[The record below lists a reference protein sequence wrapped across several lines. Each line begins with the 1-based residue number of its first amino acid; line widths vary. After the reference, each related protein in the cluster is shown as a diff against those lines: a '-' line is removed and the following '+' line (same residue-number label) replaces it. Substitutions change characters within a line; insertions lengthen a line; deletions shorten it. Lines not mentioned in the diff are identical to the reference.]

1 MMKNLLRRFLSTNLK
16 YSHSNQNFIK
26 SNISTTSNQTQTQ
39 SQTQSPISYG
49 VTYVPPL
56 KITRQ
61 HTKRADYGLYD
72 GLKVKA
78 GDNIPKSKHRTK
90 RVWNPNVQKS
100 SLWSEVLNQSL
111 QLKLTTAALKT
122 IDKVGGLDRYVLQ
135 MSDQRL
141 GGTGIRIRE
150 LVISAMKAKLKL
162 SKGFTRPI
170 PECEVWR
177 IPQWQDSIERSDRL
191 IIRKMVPSINVHQ
204 IKVFPRRL
212 NVDGKLEKGSL
223 NDLFQRGQKGSQ
235 TSRRSTHPRR

>member
-1 MMKNLLRRFLSTNLK
+1 MKSLLKSLTNSIK
-16 YSHSNQNFIK
+16 PSSHSNSTSFK
-26 SNISTTSNQTQTQ
+26 FISTTTHQSHAQNQ
-39 SQTQSPISYG
+39 SSISYG

-111 QLKLTTAALKT
+111 QLKVTTAALKM

-135 MSDQRL
+135 MSDKRL

-150 LVISAMKAKLKL
+150 LVIAAMKEKLKL

-170 PECEVWR
+170 PESELWK

-191 IIRKMVPSINVHQ
+191 IIRKMVPSIDVNEV
-204 IKVFPRRL
+204 KVFPRRL
-212 NVDGKLEKGSL
+212 KLDGKLDQVSI
-223 NDLFQRGQKGSQ
+223 NDLFQRGQKGHQ